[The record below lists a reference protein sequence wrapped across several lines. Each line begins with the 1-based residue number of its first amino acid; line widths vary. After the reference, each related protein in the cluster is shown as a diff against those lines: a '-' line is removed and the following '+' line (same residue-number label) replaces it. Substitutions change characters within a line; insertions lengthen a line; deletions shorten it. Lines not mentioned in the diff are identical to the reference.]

1 MKGLSWISD
10 YQNLVVAQL
19 AQMTWAETIGIYPDL
34 PDGFPTPA
42 IFVDVARWGKS
53 DTSIGGRITL
63 DLTCNIYL
71 LRHFSAGADE
81 DETQQGGAETR
92 VRNAAGIISE
102 WIDGRQFGG
111 VTGPAVFESA
121 DPMQWQAG
129 DTAPEHAIWC
139 VTYTQSLAMG
149 IDPFDPPENAPLLKQ
164 IFVGFAPDIGAA
176 HEDDY
181 YGPIPGPGE

>member
-1 MKGLSWISD
+1 MRGVSWISE

-19 AQMTWAETIGIYPDL
+19 AQMTWAETIGVYPDL
-34 PDGFPTPA
+34 PGGFPTPA
-42 IFVDVARWGKS
+42 IFIDVARWEKS
-53 DTSIGGRITL
+53 NMSIGGGITL

-71 LRHFSAGADE
+71 LRHFTAGEGE
-81 DETQQGGAETR
+81 DETEQGGAEMR

-129 DTAPEHAIWC
+129 DVSPEYAIWC
-139 VTYTQSLAMG
+139 VTYTQPLAVG
-149 IDPFDPPENAPLLKQ
+149 IDPFDPPADAAPLKQ
-164 IFVGFAPDIGAA
+164 IFVGFAPDVGAA
-176 HEDDY
+176 HEEDY
-181 YGPIPGPGE
+181 FGPIPRSGE